1 MARMTRMMYRKK
13 KREQRLIGLGLL
25 ALCVLVLWISSTG
38 TTVEDRDVG
47 AVLLMAPMVLYMLF
61 TKHIV
66 IY

>member
-1 MARMTRMMYRKK
+1 MARMTRMMYRRK

-25 ALCVLVLWISSTG
+25 VLCILVLWICSTG
-38 TTVEDRDVG
+38 TTLEDQDAG
-47 AVLLMAPMVLYMLF
+47 AVLLMAPMGLYMLF

>member
-1 MARMTRMMYRKK
+1 MARMTRMMYRRK

-25 ALCVLVLWISSTG
+25 ALCVLVLWICSTG
-38 TTVEDRDVG
+38 TTLEDQDAG
-47 AVLLMAPMVLYMLF
+47 AVLLMAPMGLYMLF